1 MSERRYKIPFPVRV
15 YPGLTWRAWLTPP
28 PIGSRTLEKDREA
41 TADLT
46 PLDGYEGFEAG
57 SGPLVLALHG
67 WGGRAA
73 QMAPVARRLAAEG
86 YRVVAPELPSR
97 AGAPITDIKKV
108 AAVVT
113 GMIDRLGFP
122 EVVIA
127 HSFAAVVMRVV
138 FVDRGPRLAV
148 MFGPALDWM
157 DAVDTFSERLRLFP
171 WAKRGLVRRLER
183 FDPALTPR
191 MRGLPVDHMP
201 DTDLL
206 LIHAP
211 DDPDALFSRS
221 AELAALR
228 PASIL
233 VAEGLG
239 HSRILGDPAIL
250 DRVAEVVGARV

>member
-1 MSERRYKIPFPVRV
+1 MSRLATNWSNRLIPRNASLRMRTVQASLITSTVLATAHSRWASDFRLIVHHNSRFQVATHFILRYVYRVSFKVQLSGDQAMSERRYKIPFPVRV

-148 MFGPALDWM
+148 IFGPAL
-157 DAVDTFSERLRLFP
+157 
-171 WAKRGLVRRLER
+171 
-183 FDPALTPR
+183 
-191 MRGLPVDHMP
+191 
-201 DTDLL
+201 
-206 LIHAP
+206 
-211 DDPDALFSRS
+211 
-221 AELAALR
+221 
-228 PASIL
+228 
-233 VAEGLG
+233 
-239 HSRILGDPAIL
+239 
-250 DRVAEVVGARV
+250 